1 MKIEVKDAG
10 KQDEGGWVHCDD
22 KPLGATNL
30 YILILWDEPMDE
42 GGKAVY
48 AGNHLKATG
57 EFPSASELPVCEGSI
72 YLNSGS
78 LPHDTARD
86 EKVIMYHFS
95 DHAGLLKAYAEAKK
109 VFDFTTTWRGW
120 LRTANAVNARPG
132 LATLRAQLKAGT
144 IAEKNLLWLALND
157 GWTVGQHRQARRN
170 LGLQGL
176 Y

>member
-1 MKIEVKDAG
+1 MKIEVKETG

-22 KPLGATNL
+22 KPLGDTNL
-30 YILILWDEPMDE
+30 YILVLWDEPMDE

-57 EFPSASELPVCEGSI
+57 EFPSASELPVCKGSI

-78 LPHDTARD
+78 REGDTARD

-95 DHAGLLKAYAEAKK
+95 DHAELLEAYEKAKRM
-109 VFDFTTTWRGW
+109 FDSTTTWRGW
-120 LRTANAVNARPG
+120 LKTVNAVSGYPG

-144 IAEKNLLWLALND
+144 ISERNLLWLALND
-157 GWTVGQHRQARRN
+157 SWTVGQHRQARKN
-170 LGLQGL
+170 LGL
-176 Y
+176 